1 MDNNE
6 QTDAFLYEIQGV
18 VNRFCTEFDLN
29 HATIIGCLEMVKLD
43 YLVEPTDEVMF
54 EADDDLL
61 EDDDNDERDPF

>member
-18 VNRFCTEFDLN
+18 VNRFRTEFDLN

-61 EDDDNDERDPF
+61 EEDDNDERDPF